1 MNPSTFDPFWG
12 PQTSYL
18 NFCEEDYVI
27 TRYVAEFINTLSS
40 SIYCVFGL
48 YGLNQLRKNG
58 QASISR
64 SIPYLGLIGV
74 GVCSGGYHMT
84 LKYHTQMSDELSMHL
99 LTTPLLYRILTF
111 QKSPQHTK
119 LVGSILFT
127 IFTIVMVVHMVM
139 DEFLLHAVSFGAA
152 VLLITTKTM
161 KTIPRQIPD
170 LAIRANVRL
179 ISQFGLFSFVF
190 GYTVWLIDTWFC
202 GHLTEVRNAVGLP
215 LAFLFEFHGWWH
227 VFTGIGGYVAVAV
240 VDVIT
245 SGEVKRDPTTDLAF
259 PLPAVARLFG
269 AGTGA
274 GTGGEEAKEK

>member
-1 MNPSTFDPFWG
+1 MDSSKLDSFWG

-48 YGLNQLRKNG
+48 YGLFQLRQKTRLSF
-58 QASISR
+58 AR

-99 LTTPLLYRILTF
+99 LTTPLLYRILSF
-111 QKSPQHTK
+111 QKPPQETK
-119 LVGSILFT
+119 LIGTVLGTLFA
-127 IFTIVMVVHMVM
+127 IVMLVHMVM

-161 KTIPRQIPD
+161 KTIPARIPD
-170 LAIRANVRL
+170 LYIRANIKLVSR
-179 ISQFGLFSFVF
+179 FGVFSFIF

-202 GHLTEVRNAVGLP
+202 PNLTAVRNTLGLP

-227 VFTGIGGYVAVAV
+227 VFTGIGGYVAVFI
-240 VDVIT
+240 VDFIT
-245 SGEVKRDPTTDLAF
+245 SDEVDHDPIRDMAF
-259 PLPAVARLFG
+259 PLPLVARVLG
-269 AGTGA
+269 ASGSTA
-274 GTGGEEAKEK
+274 IGGGKEK